1 MLPEHEWCASRDS
14 NPEKS
19 RGLSPPH
26 VPLLLQAHFGTSG
39 GIRTLNS
46 CILSAVPIP
55 YSATKVCWYPRSD
68 SNRDL
73 YGSEPF
79 ACTCFATRI
88 FGDASGVR
96 TLISELRI
104 RFPILLEESAFWS
117 RVRDLNPAN
126 TDLKGRRVNHFSN
139 ARTLELKMLR
149 Y

>member
-1 MLPEHEWCASRDS
+1 MLPEREWCASRDS

-19 RGLSPPH
+19 RGLNPPH
-26 VPLLLQAHFGTSG
+26 VPFLLQAHFGTSG

-126 TDLKGRRVNHFSN
+126 TGLKGRRVNHFSN
-139 ARTLELKMLR
+139 ARALELEMLR